1 MDNGFDIRIP
11 RVVETPRRSMQ
22 RLGFLKLLVSIST
35 RQSTETLLCAG
46 QELVRSL
53 TSKVALRWDGR
64 LATYT
69 RSALSEQTHAAAR
82 RGAADFLAKD
92 CAEASEI
99 EVEIQDAYLGL
110 GDLPSRRGRLVPT
123 DDSRF
128 PHWGVSLGLNRKEP
142 FGKLVRGN
150 VLLSLVTESELAAFR
165 RFDLSNNPLALTR
178 PQRLFFLYA
187 LLEKD
192 LSILVPLHEQLLQ
205 RDGYF
210 SDLEAGDLLPEL
222 YLSASRSLR
231 NTGREG
237 HDADRAL
244 QLAETAEAIKARQGK
259 SYGKT
264 VREQTVT
271 PRLEPLVDIGILT
284 KPDPYTYSYKFTPHG
299 RDFFSNMEG
308 KWPGSSSGF
317 GKAAAAFLG
326 YEDREVSTDS
336 ELLYLLHGAW
346 DKLKSHLGYAPITET
361 SLLGLIN
368 GLEQGAGWFELA
380 EATASLLRIHK
391 EVPGLLRFNMDRQGK
406 LSVVRFL
413 RAP

>member
-1 MDNGFDIRIP
+1 MDNGFDVNIP
-11 RVVETPRRSMQ
+11 RVIETPRRSMQ
-22 RLGFLKLLVSIST
+22 RLGFLKLLVSNST
-35 RQSTETLLCAG
+35 RQSTETLIGAG
-46 QELVRSL
+46 QELIRSL
-53 TSKVALRWDGR
+53 TSKVALPWDGH
-64 LATYT
+64 LARYI
-69 RSALSEQTHAAAR
+69 RSGLSEQTHAIAR
-82 RGAADFLAKD
+82 RGAADFLAEG
-92 CAEASEI
+92 CASASEI
-99 EVEIQDAYLGL
+99 EVEIQDAYLAL
-110 GDLPSRRGRLVPT
+110 GDLPSRRGRLAPT

-142 FGKLVRGN
+142 FGILARGS
-150 VLLSLVTESELAAFR
+150 VLLTLVTESELAAFR
-165 RFDLSNNPLALTR
+165 SFDPSNNPLVLTR

-192 LSILVPLHEQLLQ
+192 LSILVPLHEELLR

-222 YLSASRSLR
+222 YASASKSLR
-231 NTGREG
+231 NTGRGG
-237 HDADRAL
+237 HDADRAF
-244 QLAETAEAIKARQGK
+244 QLAETADAIKARQGK

-284 KPDPYTYSYKFTPHG
+284 KPDPYTYSYKFTSHG
-299 RDFFSNMEG
+299 RDFFSKMEG
-308 KWPGSSSGF
+308 KWPCSSSGF

-336 ELLYLLHGAW
+336 DLLYLLHGAW
-346 DKLKSHLGYAPITET
+346 DKLKGQLGYAPITET

-368 GLEQGAGWFELA
+368 GLEQGAGWFEPA

-391 EVPGLLRFNMDRQGK
+391 EVPGLLRFNMDQQGK